1 MHNSENSTE
10 ATLLYRQFSEAFT
23 AEDDDAVRLI
33 YRKLLNLGCPRA
45 EIVEEAVR
53 LASNRDVIR
62 NRMQQQSEGANET
75 EVPAGHDETAPR
87 GMTTKASM
95 PALSLSETLERGV
108 GKATNVRGAGCT
120 SEGISELSHD
130 DVSDKTAGH
139 RVYRQSA
146 FLHRYS
152 LSRRVAC
159 AFGSVA
165 IALLCALVVMRNPST
180 AEKAT
185 ASVAMAALSKSAN
198 DPVVTGIPLGS
209 SALSDL
215 GKAEHSQGSPEARRK
230 TTKLPDEVD
239 TPTRAPRE
247 PNALTTP
254 DLAMAA
260 TVNTA
265 VTPAAGGARL
275 SSGDVAVLLT
285 RGDSLFGTGDLVS
298 ARLFYERAA
307 GAGSGEA
314 ALRLGE
320 SYDPHFLEKTHL
332 RGHGDVAAAIF
343 WYERAHELGV
353 SEASILLS
361 SIRSN

>member
-1 MHNSENSTE
+1 ME
-10 ATLLYRQFSEAFT
+10 AALLYREFSEAFT
-23 AEDDDAVRLI
+23 AENDDAVRLI

-53 LASNRDVIR
+53 LASNRDGIR

-75 EVPAGHDETAPR
+75 EVSAGHDQTAPR
-87 GMTTKASM
+87 GTTTEALI
-95 PALSLSETLERGV
+95 PALPLSEPLERGV

-120 SEGISELSHD
+120 SEDIPELSQD
-130 DVSDKTAGH
+130 DVSDKTAGY

-146 FLHRYS
+146 FLRRYS
-152 LSRRVAC
+152 PSRRVAC

-165 IALLCALVVMRNPST
+165 IALLCALVVLRNPST
-180 AEKAT
+180 AEKST
-185 ASVAMAALSKSAN
+185 ASVAPAALSKSAN
-198 DPVVTGIPLGS
+198 DPVVTGIPLGL

-230 TTKLPDEVD
+230 TTTLPDEVD

-247 PNALTTP
+247 PNTLTTP

-265 VTPAAGGARL
+265 VTSAAGGARL

-307 GAGSGEA
+307 AAGSGEA

-343 WYERAHELGV
+343 WYERAYQLGV
-353 SEASILLS
+353 SEATILLS

>member
-1 MHNSENSTE
+1 
-10 ATLLYRQFSEAFT
+10 
-23 AEDDDAVRLI
+23 
-33 YRKLLNLGCPRA
+33 
-45 EIVEEAVR
+45 
-53 LASNRDVIR
+53 
-62 NRMQQQSEGANET
+62 MQQQSEGANET
-75 EVPAGHDETAPR
+75 EVSAGHDETAPR
-87 GMTTKASM
+87 GTTTEALM
-95 PALSLSETLERGV
+95 PALPLSETLERGV
-108 GKATNVRGAGCT
+108 GKATNVRGAGCA
-120 SEGISELSHD
+120 SEDIPELSHD
-130 DVSDKTAGH
+130 DVSDKTAGQ

-152 LSRRVAC
+152 LSRRVAF

-185 ASVAMAALSKSAN
+185 ASGAMAALSKSAN

-215 GKAEHSQGSPEARRK
+215 GKAEHSQGSAEARRK

>member
-75 EVPAGHDETAPR
+75 EVPAGHDEAAPR
-87 GMTTKASM
+87 GVTTKASM

-152 LSRRVAC
+152 LSRRVAF

-215 GKAEHSQGSPEARRK
+215 GKAEHSQGSAEARRK

-239 TPTRAPRE
+239 TPTPAPRE

-260 TVNTA
+260 TGNT
-265 VTPAAGGARL
+265 VVPPAAGRATL

>member
-1 MHNSENSTE
+1 MHDSENSTD
-10 ATLLYRQFSEAFT
+10 AALLYRQFSEAFT
-23 AEDDDAVRLI
+23 AENDDAVRLI
-33 YRKLLNLGCPRA
+33 YRKLLNLGISRA

-53 LASNRDVIR
+53 LASNRDGMR
-62 NRMQQQSEGANET
+62 NRIQQQCEGANDT

-87 GMTTKASM
+87 GTTTKALM
-95 PALSLSETLERGV
+95 PALPLSETLERGV
-108 GKATNVRGAGCT
+108 GKATNVRGAGYA
-120 SEGISELSHD
+120 SEDIPELSQD

-146 FLHRYS
+146 DLRRYS
-152 LSRRVAC
+152 LRRRVAC
-159 AFGSVA
+159 ALGGVA
-165 IALLCALVVMRNPST
+165 ITLLCALAVLPNPST
-180 AEKAT
+180 AEKTT
-185 ASVAMAALSKSAN
+185 ASVAPAALSKSAN

-209 SALSDL
+209 SALSVL
-215 GKAEHSQGSPEARRK
+215 GKAGHSQGSPEARRM
-230 TTKLPDEVD
+230 TTKLPDAVD

-247 PNALTTP
+247 PDALTTP

-260 TVNTA
+260 TANTA
-265 VTPAAGGARL
+265 VTPAAGRARL

>member
-1 MHNSENSTE
+1 
-10 ATLLYRQFSEAFT
+10 
-23 AEDDDAVRLI
+23 
-33 YRKLLNLGCPRA
+33 
-45 EIVEEAVR
+45 
-53 LASNRDVIR
+53 
-62 NRMQQQSEGANET
+62 
-75 EVPAGHDETAPR
+75 
-87 GMTTKASM
+87 M

-130 DVSDKTAGH
+130 NVSDKTAGH

-185 ASVAMAALSKSAN
+185 ASVAVAALSKSAN